1 MTFMF
6 STSCATNALCGALE
20 VGEYANVGYL
30 LLLWQAEGPERI
42 DALTGRRSVC
52 SLRLTR

>member
-20 VGEYANVGYL
+20 VGEYANAGYL